1 MSAFF
6 SMGGYA
12 AFVWPCYLLTAV
24 AMAWIGYTSWKR
36 PKEAPKYSSHS
47 AIRISDTNRPGTAAA
62 TTAAGTLDG
71 RGVLSRQNALRQLNL
86 AASLA

>member
-24 AMAWIGYTSWKR
+24 AMALIGYTSWKKAKR
-36 PKEAPKYSSHS
+36 S
-47 AIRISDTNRPGTAAA
+47 AEI
-62 TTAAGTLDG
+62 L
-71 RGVLSRQNALRQLNL
+71 
-86 AASLA
+86 ASLNDQDQRY

>member
-24 AMAWIGYTSWKR
+24 AMAWIGYTSWK
-36 PKEAPKYSSHS
+36 KAKTS
-47 AIRISDTNRPGTAAA
+47 AE
-62 TTAAGTLDG
+62 TLAL
-71 RGVLSRQNALRQLNL
+71 LSEQDQRQ
-86 AASLA
+86 

>member
-24 AMAWIGYTSWKR
+24 AMAWIGYTSWKN
-36 PKEAPKYSSHS
+36 ANMS
-47 AIRISDTNRPGTAAA
+47 AEM
-62 TTAAGTLDG
+62 L
-71 RGVLSRQNALRQLNL
+71 
-86 AASLA
+86 ASLSEQDQRQ